1 MVDRSCP
8 DSVELREFALGQG
21 ELRDL
26 TRWPGMWRAA
36 PIASSGW
43 RSWTARPTSSSIGSA
58 GCVRLRTTT
67 TMAATPGARR
77 SSPASPSRATSARE
91 SPPTWGAT
99 LARRLG
105 EGSVQLDR
113 FELRSELGVGSFGYV
128 FQAWDPRL
136 QRVVALKVQRA
147 GSLASQEE
155 VERFLRE
162 ARSAAQLKH
171 PSIVSMYETAQTEDN
186 VWFLVCEYI
195 DGVTL
200 EQRLSRRAVA
210 ASDMPPTSSASWP
223 MPCSTHT
230 SKASS
235 TATSSRRT
243 SSSIGT
249 NGPT

>member
-1 MVDRSCP
+1 MS
-8 DSVELREFALGQG
+8 
-21 ELRDL
+21 
-26 TRWPGMWRAA
+26 RAA

-58 GCVRLRTTT
+58 GCVLTSHDDDNGDDPWSQAIIASVSKSGHVRSRI
-67 TMAATPGARR
+67 AADVGRD
-77 SSPASPSRATSARE
+77 
-91 SPPTWGAT
+91 

-105 EGSVQLDR
+105 EGPVQLDR

-136 QRVVALKVQRA
+136 QRLVALKVQRA

-171 PSIVSMYETAQTEDN
+171 PSIVSMYETATDRRRRVVPGLRVRRRSYAGAAAE
-186 VWFLVCEYI
+186 
-195 DGVTL
+195 
-200 EQRLSRRAVA
+200 RRAVA

-223 MPCSTHT
+223 MPCSMHT
-230 SKASS
+230 SKESS

-249 NGPT
+249 SGPT